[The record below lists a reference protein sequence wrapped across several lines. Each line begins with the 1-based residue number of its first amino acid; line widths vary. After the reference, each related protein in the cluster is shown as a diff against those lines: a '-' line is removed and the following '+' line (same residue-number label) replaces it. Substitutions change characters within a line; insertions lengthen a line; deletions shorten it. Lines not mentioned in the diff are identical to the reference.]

1 MSMISIQRRG
11 LESKVMYFLLGL
23 FLLKRIIFSKISREK
38 IASRE
43 GLYNREQMLN
53 IPNDFR

>member
-1 MSMISIQRRG
+1 MISIQRRG
-11 LESKVMYFLLGL
+11 LESKVMYFLSGL

-38 IASRE
+38 IVSRE

>member
-1 MSMISIQRRG
+1 MISIQRRG